1 VFGCERNIVLT
12 GKLMSVCS
20 WVILISSALSF
31 IFDLIMPVPF
41 ILEQQVAIAAV
52 RRACALTTT
61 VFNKLVAGE
70 TLVKGDNSP
79 VTGAP

>member
-1 VFGCERNIVLT
+1 MFGCERIIVLA

-20 WVILISSALSF
+20 WVIVISSALF

-41 ILEQQVAIAAV
+41 PLEQQVAIAAV